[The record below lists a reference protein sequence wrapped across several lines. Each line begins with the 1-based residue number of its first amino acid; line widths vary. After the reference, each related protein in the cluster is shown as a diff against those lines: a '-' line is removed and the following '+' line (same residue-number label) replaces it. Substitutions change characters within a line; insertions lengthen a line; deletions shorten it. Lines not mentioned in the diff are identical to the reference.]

1 MEKSKDINKPIKPK
15 EFIEE
20 EQMTITQTVPL
31 NSLLIYI
38 VDGII
43 PLIITLCKQFAA
55 CSSSG
60 LISEEYPIL
69 LTQRHDVLK
78 SVGDSIGVSICSI
91 ILSGTRVIECPN
103 KWCPIN

>member
-1 MEKSKDINKPIKPK
+1 MEKSKDINLPIKPK
-15 EFIEE
+15 ESIKEKE
-20 EQMTITQTVPL
+20 MTDPKTVPL
-31 NSLLIYI
+31 NGLLLYI

-43 PLIITLCKQFAA
+43 PLMTTFCKQFAA
-55 CSSSG
+55 HNSLG

-91 ILSGTRVIECPN
+91 ILSGTSHYRVS
-103 KWCPIN
+103 

>member
-1 MEKSKDINKPIKPK
+1 MEKSKDINEPIKPK
-15 EFIEE
+15 GSIEE
-20 EQMTITQTVPL
+20 EQMPSAQTVPL

-43 PLIITLCKQFAA
+43 PLITTFCKQFADHN
-55 CSSSG
+55 SSG

-91 ILSGTRVIECPN
+91 ILSGISHYRVS
-103 KWCPIN
+103 

>member
-15 EFIEE
+15 GSIEE
-20 EQMTITQTVPL
+20 EQMTDTQTVVTVPL
-31 NSLLIYI
+31 NSLLLYI

-43 PLIITLCKQFAA
+43 PLMTTFCKQFAA
-55 CSSSG
+55 HNSLG

-91 ILSGTRVIECPN
+91 ILSGTSHYRVS
-103 KWCPIN
+103 